1 MIFAV
6 MLAVVAPAAQ
16 TLPVVHQETGTNGK
30 QVLRVDPFPESQ
42 SQEVQTKLDGLA
54 KARCGRL
61 TLRWGRFNY
70 DTRAGTANDPDARQI
85 INYRQEFRC
94 IDPATDP
101 YKPAPPGWTASAADN
116 AAALAYARRYMA
128 AVDALNVDSGLSM
141 METEVEAT
149 REEWLKL
156 PQALKQSAGA
166 GSRTFAEPRWLLD
179 PEGAG
184 HPGIYA
190 TITFRGTYSGLYNH
204 CGYLMLYRDGA
215 GHYKVSQ
222 QNFRALTREDV
233 SSGRVSRAAADAA
246 CEGY

>member
-1 MIFAV
+1 MIFAM
-6 MLAVVAPAAQ
+6 MLAAAVPAAQ
-16 TLPVVHQETGTNGK
+16 TLPAVHQEGGVNGK
-30 QVLRVDPFPESQ
+30 QVLRVDPFAESQ
-42 SQEVQTKLDGLA
+42 AEEVQAKLNTLA

-85 INYRQEFRC
+85 INYRQEYRC

-116 AAALAYARRYMA
+116 AAALAYARRYMT
-128 AVDALNVDSGLSM
+128 AVDALDVDAGLSM
-141 METEVEAT
+141 MEAEVEAT

-156 PQALKQSAGA
+156 PQALKASAGT
-166 GSRTFAEPRWLLD
+166 GSRTFGAPRWLLD
-179 PEGAG
+179 PDGAS

-190 TITFRGTYSGLYNH
+190 TVTFRGTYTGLYNH
-204 CGYLMLYRDGA
+204 CGYLMLYRDTA
-215 GHYKVSQ
+215 GHFRVAQ
-222 QNFRALTREDV
+222 QNFRALTRQDV
-233 SSGRVSRAAADAA
+233 SSGRVSQAAADAA